1 VSRRDP
7 ASLQATTQPGNLQV
21 CESGGAYAKFRDP
34 MSISP
39 VAAPVA
45 EPSATFRLLAGGPA
59 AYARI
64 FDRIATA
71 RRSILVR
78 AFEWRDDAT
87 GQALAQALLAA
98 ADRGVEV
105 TIVKDHVGAY
115 YEYLE
120 GTNQSLFHKRV
131 ELIPRLGTWVLMG
144 WYGRWGSLRQTPSAV
159 AEALRD
165 HPRVHLV
172 AEKRFDHSKLYV
184 FDDETVILGGM
195 GIGDDFR
202 HVNIDFMVEVSG
214 GRAAERLAE
223 RYEQGVRFDG
233 ERSFD
238 YLLHSFRGRAANGES
253 LADQRLALINQ
264 TRERLTIAMAYLGD
278 PAATEALVAAVRRG
292 VRVTLLTAAR
302 ANVGADLN
310 LYTCATLLRRTG
322 HAENLRIVLHP
333 TMVHAKALVGD
344 GAWATVGSTNFTVL
358 SHGDYEEVD
367 ILCRDREFARELER
381 AIEREA
387 LAGTPAKLPL
397 PWKPFRLA
405 FEWGVSAYQGR
416 TRARR

>member
-1 VSRRDP
+1 MSYSR
-7 ASLQATTQPGNLQV
+7 
-21 CESGGAYAKFRDP
+21 
-34 MSISP
+34 
-39 VAAPVA
+39 VAAPEA
-45 EPSATFRLLAGGPA
+45 EPSATLRLLAGGPA

-71 RRSILVR
+71 RRSVLVR

-105 TIVKDHVGAY
+105 TIVKDHVGSY

-120 GTNQSLFHKRV
+120 ATKQSLFHKRV
-131 ELIPRLGTWVLMG
+131 ELIPRLGTWILMG
-144 WYGRWGSLRQTPSAV
+144 WYGRWGSLRQVPSPV
-159 AEALRD
+159 GDALRV
-165 HPRVHLV
+165 HPRVRLV
-172 AEKRFDHSKLYV
+172 TERRFDHSKLYV

-202 HVNIDFMVEVSG
+202 YVNIDFMVEVSG
-214 GRAAERLAE
+214 GRAAERLNE
-223 RYEQGVRFDG
+223 RYAGHAAFDR
-233 ERSFD
+233 ERPFD
-238 YLLHSFRGRAANGES
+238 YLLHSANGRVAPGES
-253 LADQRLALINQ
+253 LADQRLALINE

-278 PAATEALVAAVRRG
+278 PAATDAVVAAVRRG

-310 LYTCATLLRRTG
+310 LHTCETLLRRTG
-322 HAENLRIVLHP
+322 SAENLRIVLHP
-333 TMVHAKALVGD
+333 TMVHAKAIVGD
-344 GAWATVGSTNFTVL
+344 GSWATLGSTNFTVL

-367 ILCRDREFARELER
+367 LYCQDRDFARELDR

-387 LAGTPAKLPL
+387 LAGTPAQLPL

-416 TRARR
+416 RRARR